1 MNKAVT
7 FLSEG
12 VYDGGAG
19 HAPSS
24 GGGPMALDD
33 TLQGGSG
40 RRALVEL
47 RRNSVCCFNA
57 VLHLL
62 NCCEHGLDG
71 ARWYSQSL
79 QTQAEHRMNNAII
92 TGFCVVCTDYS
103 ALACLTH

>member
-1 MNKAVT
+1 MSEAIAS
-7 FLSEG
+7 LSEG

-19 HAPSS
+19 HAPSG

-33 TLQGGSG
+33 TLQWWSG
-40 RRALVEL
+40 RGALVEL
-47 RRNSVCCFNA
+47 GRNSVCCFNA

-62 NCCEHGLDG
+62 NGCKHGLDG